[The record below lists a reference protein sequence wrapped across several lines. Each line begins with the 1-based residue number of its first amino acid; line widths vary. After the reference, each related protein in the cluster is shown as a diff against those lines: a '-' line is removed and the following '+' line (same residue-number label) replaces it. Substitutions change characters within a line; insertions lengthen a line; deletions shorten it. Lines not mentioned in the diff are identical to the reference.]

1 MAFEMTT
8 SRWGARFCTVLA
20 FFFSALSAWAPAT
33 WAQAPST
40 SAGQGYPSRPV
51 TLVVPFAAGGA
62 TDVVARLLATEV
74 SQQLGQPVLVDNKPG
89 AAGALGANFVAK
101 SAPDGYTVCLCGG
114 GPMVMLAL
122 LDPKLPYVPTR
133 DLAPVIL
140 SHLVDFVVVVRAD
153 TPYKTL
159 AQLVAAG
166 KDRPGAISYGSTG
179 IGGPAHLGM
188 ELFRHVSGAKYLHV
202 PYKGESNVTTDMLGG
217 QIDIGLFS
225 IQQAAPLI
233 SSGKVRALAVWPP
246 TRSKSLP
253 DVPTVAEQGYPG
265 FFAGTFVGINVAG
278 ATPAP
283 VIERLYTAFDRA
295 LAKPAVRARLVEM
308 GFTPMALPPAAY
320 AAFLHREQEKWAKV
334 IADTGI
340 KGRD

>member
-1 MAFEMTT
+1 MATHQT
-8 SRWGARFCTVLA
+8 ASRWQHFIRTFIACCAVFA
-20 FFFSALSAWAPAT
+20 APAAQ
-33 WAQAPST
+33 AQAPAS
-40 SAGQGYPSRPV
+40 YPSRPV

-62 TDVVARLLATEV
+62 TDVVARLLAGEV

-89 AAGALGANFVAK
+89 AAGALGANHVAK

-140 SHLVDFVVVVRAD
+140 SHLVDFVMVVRAD

-159 AQLVAAG
+159 AELVAAA
-166 KDRPGAISYGSTG
+166 KARPGAISYGSTG

-188 ELFRHVSGAKYLHV
+188 ELFKQRAGASFLHV

-217 QIDIGLFS
+217 QIEIGLFS
-225 IQQAAPLI
+225 VQQATPLI
-233 SSGKVRALAVWPP
+233 TAGKVRALAVWPP
-246 TRSKSLP
+246 IRSKTLP
-253 DVPTVAEQGYPG
+253 TVPTVAEQGYPDY
-265 FFAGTFVGINVAG
+265 FAGTFVGINVAG

-283 VIERLYTAFDRA
+283 IIDKLYTAFDAA
-295 LAKPAVRARLVEM
+295 LKKPAVRGKLEEM
-308 GFTPMALPPAAY
+308 GFTPMALPPAGY
-320 AAFLHREQEKWAKV
+320 AAFLHREHEKWAKV
-334 IADTGI
+334 IAETGM
-340 KGRD
+340 KGRE